1 MYAYIIYMLQS
12 LVRSNLAYCLQ
23 VWAPQA
29 VNRIVEI
36 ERIHRRATKFILSLL
51 YRSEVSYKKRILKI
65 GLLPLCYWHEFL
77 DFAYVC
83 KCLVSLSDPF
93 ISVMNSTRPRRIV
106 SSKGTLLNT
115 IRANTVTFENS
126 FYCRAPRI

>member
-51 YRSEVSYKKRILKI
+51 YRSDLT
-65 GLLPLCYWHEFL
+65 
-77 DFAYVC
+77 
-83 KCLVSLSDPF
+83 LV
-93 ISVMNSTRPRRIV
+93 IRR
-106 SSKGTLLNT
+106 G
-115 IRANTVTFENS
+115 F
-126 FYCRAPRI
+126 